1 MLEQLKKEKAN
12 KATEDDDD
20 NEARQ
25 AIDYDD

>member
-1 MLEQLKKEKAN
+1 LKKENAN
-12 KATEDDDD
+12 KESEEDDD